1 MEVKLM
7 SQALASK
14 LDAIKEKGGVK
25 SRDVAQLLG
34 TTPQTISRWQTGK
47 TEPQGDQLRKLLAL
61 EWLLGQLAEL
71 YTSDEAK
78 LWLFSPHRLLKG
90 ESPAAR
96 IQSKGMDG
104 IDDVLALI
112 NQIKEGAFV

>member
-1 MEVKLM
+1 M

-25 SRDVAQLLG
+25 SRDLAQLLD
-34 TTPQTISRWQTGK
+34 TTPQTVSRWHTGK
-47 TEPQGDQLRKLLAL
+47 TEPRGDQLRKLLGL

-71 YTSDEAK
+71 YAPDEAK
-78 LWLFSPHRLLKG
+78 LWLFSPHRSLGG

-96 IQSKGMDG
+96 IQSRGMDG

-112 NQIKEGAFV
+112 SQIKEGAFA

>member
-1 MEVKLM
+1 M

-14 LDAIKEKGGVK
+14 LDTIKEKGGVK
-25 SRDVAQLLG
+25 SRDVAQLLD

-71 YTSDEAK
+71 YAPDEAK
-78 LWLFSPHRLLKG
+78 LWLFSPHRLLGG

-96 IQSKGMDG
+96 IQSKGIDG